1 MLTSRQAELDSI
13 EVGLSLG
20 LFSLGRLQSRLC
32 SSQLILG
39 PIERTTRTISCI
51 LSGTLGPVSSIQG
64 SLGVISSLLSSRGRS
79 GSLVVGG
86 LGLGLISQCIRVIG
100 VSLAQNII
108 SLGQSRSSFVISML
122 GLSLGVSCNLSCA
135 LSCSVGGGLSIS
147 GLLIISQ
154 GCVSSRSSIGSRMS
168 GGLRISGRRLGS
180 RQSIISGLG
189 TGLSLGNGL
198 VMIRGRSYGGVV
210 SVRLSA
216 GISLSVLNRLLRSR
230 DIALSVASD
239 LVSFL
244 SGRLLSRGIAVSLV
258 SINLSTLGR
267 ILRISYR
274 LVTSLNSSLSIS

>member
-1 MLTSRQAELDSI
+1 MLTSRQAGLDSI

-20 LFSLGRLQSRLC
+20 LFSLGRLQSRLR
-32 SSQLILG
+32 SSQLTLG

-51 LSGTLGPVSSIQG
+51 LGGTLGPVGSVQG
-64 SLGVISSLLSSRGRS
+64 SLGIISSFLSSHDRS

-122 GLSLGVSCNLSCA
+122 GLSLGISRGLSST
-135 LSCSVGGGLSIS
+135 LRLGISRRLSIS

-154 GCVSSRSSIGSRMS
+154 GCVSSRSSISSGMS
-168 GGLRISGRRLGS
+168 GGLGISGRRLGS

-198 VMIRGRSYGGVV
+198 VMIRGRSHSGVV

-216 GISLSVLNRLLRSR
+216 GISLSVLDRLLRSR
-230 DIALSVASD
+230 DIVLSVASD

-244 SGRLLSRGIAVSLV
+244 SGRLLSRCITVSLV
-258 SINLSTLGR
+258 SLSLRTLGR